1 MSIFIFI
8 IILSALIVVHE
19 LGHFLAAKWSGIR
32 VDEFGLGF
40 PPRAKKLFTWKG
52 TPFTLNWLPF
62 GGFVKIFGENPEE
75 PIRSDLE
82 NSESKGSTLPAK
94 DNFQS
99 KNRGTQAAVLAAGV
113 FFNFLFAWALISFGF
128 MVGLPA
134 PVGQEFPVENPV
146 TTITLVDP
154 ASPAGEADLRS
165 GDEIISLTRGMER
178 LPLEGEELTPEAV
191 SEFIGSSREQVIFEI
206 SRGGEILEKS
216 VVPEDGIVEGRPAIG
231 IAMDSVGIAKLSPHL
246 ALWHGLK
253 TTWALT
259 ISTGYAIFDF
269 LSGVFRG
276 NADLSEVT
284 GPVGIVG
291 VVGDVSELGFMH
303 LVTLTALISINLAVI
318 NLLPFPALDGGR
330 LVFVAIEAITRRSVP
345 AKIFNIVNTA
355 GFLLLILL
363 MLIITARDI
372 SNLF

>member
-1 MSIFIFI
+1 
-8 IILSALIVVHE
+8 
-19 LGHFLAAKWSGIR
+19 
-32 VDEFGLGF
+32 
-40 PPRAKKLFTWKG
+40 AKKLFTWKG

-178 LPLEGEELTPEAV
+178 LPLEGEELTPEAA
-191 SEFIGSSREQVIFEI
+191 SEFIGSSR
-206 SRGGEILEKS
+206 
-216 VVPEDGIVEGRPAIG
+216 
-231 IAMDSVGIAKLSPHL
+231 
-246 ALWHGLK
+246 
-253 TTWALT
+253 
-259 ISTGYAIFDF
+259 
-269 LSGVFRG
+269 
-276 NADLSEVT
+276 SEEHT
-284 GPVGIVG
+284 
-291 VVGDVSELGFMH
+291 SELQ
-303 LVTLTALISINLAVI
+303 S
-318 NLLPFPALDGGR
+318 R
-330 LVFVAIEAITRRSVP
+330 E
-345 AKIFNIVNTA
+345 
-355 GFLLLILL
+355 
-363 MLIITARDI
+363 
-372 SNLF
+372 